1 MMTSFDYKS
10 QNPTG
15 FACLML
21 IRAIVIFT
29 SLGIQNLNKKRKTN

>member
-1 MMTSFDYKS
+1 MTLFKYKY

-21 IRAIVIFT
+21 IRAIAIYFSPAENT
-29 SLGIQNLNKKRKTN
+29 KIK